1 MRQMAPTRTSPCARR
16 ARTTLSDED
25 ATSPG
30 QFLDREQQVRI
41 LPGVLSPLCC
51 SCRMTE
57 VASRELRNNTRR
69 LLERVEAGED
79 VTITVNGRPVAVL
92 RPAGS
97 PTRWVSRQAF
107 AARVLGRQADA
118 GLARD
123 LDELAPDTTDDLSS

>member
-1 MRQMAPTRTSPCARR
+1 
-16 ARTTLSDED
+16 
-25 ATSPG
+25 
-30 QFLDREQQVRI
+30 
-41 LPGVLSPLCC
+41 
-51 SCRMTE
+51 MTE

-97 PTRWVSRQAF
+97 ATRWVSRRAF
-107 AARVLGRQADA
+107 ATRVLGHQADA

-123 LDELAPDTTDDLSS
+123 LDELAPDTTGDLSS